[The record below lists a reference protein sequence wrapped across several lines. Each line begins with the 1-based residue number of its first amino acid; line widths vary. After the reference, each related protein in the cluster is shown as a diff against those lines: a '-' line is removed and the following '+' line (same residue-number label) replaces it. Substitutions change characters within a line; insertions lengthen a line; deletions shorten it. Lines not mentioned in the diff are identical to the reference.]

1 MSTKSTPREQLL
13 GAGLRLL
20 ADLDMSVLAKSLS
33 IAAVVDEAGLSHQTF
48 HNVYPGSSRAGE
60 RGGKEAFV
68 EDLLTHVSLEYSPPD
83 EPGRQSTSELAAYFE
98 HLTSGLMRKR
108 MIGGMIASDHAGAR
122 SSLAPEFDAMDRAA
136 ESAVRARLR
145 ALGGSVKR
153 PLTVADLSTVFVA
166 LLDGL
171 AFRET
176 LSPGT
181 ISAARV
187 SEVVDSLLGWAVDP
201 VHSDRWQG
209 DAQHSADPPSLDSVD
224 PARDDIEAD
233 VIAAT
238 ETLFSEHAYFSVTLA
253 DIASASSLSV
263 TDLKRLFPSKVDIIV
278 AALTPEFERV
288 LRLGRADA
296 RLELEPVVALR
307 RSVKRLAELVSRNR
321 AMSSG
326 MLLALSFEQF
336 HEPGT
341 VTTVREHLPVPS
353 ALVPIIENGQQRGDF
368 ATDASALELA
378 TVLANNVVIR
388 SVTRSAESPEEV
400 TDTVLRVFLS
410 GLLAR

>member
-33 IAAVVDEAGLSHQTF
+33 IAAIVDEAGLSHQTF
-48 HNVYPGSSRAGE
+48 HNVYPGSSRAEE

-68 EDLLTHVSLEYSPPD
+68 EDLLTHVSLQYSPPD
-83 EPGRQSTSELAAYFE
+83 EPGEQPSVELAVYFE
-98 HLTSGLMRKR
+98 HLISGLMRRR

-136 ESAVRARLR
+136 ESAIRNRLR
-145 ALGGSVKR
+145 ARGGSVKR
-153 PLTVADLSTVFVA
+153 PLTVTDLCTVFVA

-181 ISAARV
+181 MSAARV
-187 SEVVDSLLGWAVDP
+187 SEVVDSLLDWAVDP

-209 DAQHSADPPSLDSVD
+209 AAQQVDAPPSLEPLD
-224 PARDDIEAD
+224 PSRVDIESD

-238 ETLFSEHAYFSVTLA
+238 EALFSEHGYFSVTLA

-296 RLELEPVVALR
+296 RLEVEPVVALTR
-307 RSVKRLAELVSRNR
+307 TVNRLAEFVANNR

-341 VTTVREHLPVPS
+341 VTTIREHLPVPS
-353 ALVPIIENGQQRGDF
+353 ALIPVIESGQRRGDF

-378 TVLANNVVIR
+378 TMLANNVVIR
-388 SVTRSAESPEEV
+388 SVTRSAEPPEEV
-400 TDTVLRVFLS
+400 ADVVLRVFLS
-410 GLLAR
+410 GILSR

>member
-20 ADLDMSVLAKSLS
+20 TDLDMSVLAKSLS

-60 RGGKEAFV
+60 RGGKDAFV
-68 EDLLTHVSLEYSPPD
+68 EDLLTHVSLQYSPPD
-83 EPGRQSTSELAAYFE
+83 DPGEQPASELAVYFE
-98 HLTSGLMRKR
+98 HLTSGLMRRR

-136 ESAVRARLR
+136 EAAIRKKLR
-145 ALGGSVKR
+145 AVGGSVKR
-153 PLTVADLSTVFVA
+153 PLTVADLSTIFVA

-176 LSPGT
+176 LGPAT
-181 ISAARV
+181 ISAPWV
-187 SEVVDSLLGWAVDP
+187 SEVVDSLLDWAVDP
-201 VHSDRWQG
+201 VHSDRRQG
-209 DAQHSADPPSLDSVD
+209 TVQHVDAPRSLDEVD
-224 PARDDIEAD
+224 PARDDIESD

-238 ETLFSEHAYFSVTLA
+238 RTLFSEHSYFSVTLA
-253 DIASASSLSV
+253 DIASASSLTV

-296 RLELEPVVALR
+296 RLEVEPVVALR
-307 RSVKRLAELVSRNR
+307 RSVNRVAELVARDR

-341 VTTVREHLPVPS
+341 VTTIREHLPMPS
-353 ALVPIIENGQQRGDF
+353 ALTPIIENGQRRGDF
-368 ATDASALELA
+368 ATDSSALEMA
-378 TVLANNVVIR
+378 TMLANNVVIR
-388 SVTRSAESPEEV
+388 SLTRPAETSEEV
-400 TDTVLRVFLS
+400 GDNVLRVFLS
-410 GLLAR
+410 GMLAR

>member
-1 MSTKSTPREQLL
+1 MSSKSTPREELL

-33 IAAVVDEAGLSHQTF
+33 IAAIVDEAGLSHQTF

-68 EDLLTHVSLEYSPPD
+68 EDLLAHVSLQYSPLD
-83 EPGRQSTSELAAYFE
+83 EPGEQSSSELADYFE
-98 HLTSGLMRKR
+98 HLTSGLMRRR

-136 ESAVRARLR
+136 ASAVRNKLR
-145 ALGGSVKR
+145 ARGGSVKR

-176 LSPGT
+176 VSPGT
-181 ISAARV
+181 ISPARV
-187 SEVVDSLLGWAVDP
+187 AEVVDSLLDWAIDP

-209 DAQHSADPPSLDSVD
+209 TAQQVDAPRSLDTVD
-224 PARDDIEAD
+224 PAHDDIESD
-233 VIAAT
+233 VIAAA

-253 DIASASSLSV
+253 DIASASSLTV

-296 RLELEPVVALR
+296 RLEVEPVVALR
-307 RSVKRLAELVSRNR
+307 RSVSRLAEFVARNR

-326 MLLALSFEQF
+326 MLLALSFEQI

-341 VTTVREHLPVPS
+341 VTTIREHLPVPS
-353 ALVPIIENGQQRGDF
+353 ALTPIIESGQRRGVF

-378 TVLANNVVIR
+378 TMLANNVVIR
-388 SVTRSAESPEEV
+388 SLTRSAESPEEIA
-400 TDTVLRVFLS
+400 DNVLRVFLS
-410 GLLAR
+410 GMLSR